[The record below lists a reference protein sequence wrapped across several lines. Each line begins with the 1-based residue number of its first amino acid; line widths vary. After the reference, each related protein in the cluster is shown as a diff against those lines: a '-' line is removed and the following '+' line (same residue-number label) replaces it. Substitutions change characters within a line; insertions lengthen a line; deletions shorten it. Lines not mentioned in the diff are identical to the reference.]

1 MNVQAVSYLLG
12 GSSPHSRFG
21 EVTRLVTRQA
31 KGSNPLEPLLSLAK
45 VRTRACVVTSS
56 CSAQIM
62 KDKNSSRSCPF
73 ECRILLVV
81 TVLSQVK
88 APSLQSLTHWGSIP
102 SPPPPPTPDPSS
114 VGLPLRRDMDFK
126 QTAPAFSR
134 AQMVLSLRTKTYSNC
149 LLYTSDAADES

>member
-1 MNVQAVSYLLG
+1 M
-12 GSSPHSRFG
+12 
-21 EVTRLVTRQA
+21 
-31 KGSNPLEPLLSLAK
+31 
-45 VRTRACVVTSS
+45 TSS

-88 APSLQSLTHWGSIP
+88 APSLQSLTHWGSVP

-114 VGLPLRRDMDFK
+114 VGLPLRRETRTLSK
-126 QTAPAFSR
+126 PHQLFSR
-134 AQMVLSLRTKTYSNC
+134 ARWFCLSERRHILKQANKTNSNTKQEEEEEEGKEEEIIRTRK
-149 LLYTSDAADES
+149 LYFTRIIEKIYIQSKACH